1 MVLLNILLPTLC
13 FTFVF
18 TDNSLGLHICLGEG
32 FQSFF
37 STSMSF
43 CPNDNLFASISCYTL
58 LSVLGFCMSN
68 VIDGYCTFCC
78 AQEIKKSTENTKSM
92 MSNKAYINRTRSDL
106 KKLLMNCQRKKCKL
120 CNSYFESFFFANKH
134 QFYNWHAITKLPVIK
149 GTIT

>member
-1 MVLLNILLPTLC
+1 MSANFHNNFEHQHFFKICTWHFQVLARIMILLNILLPTLC

-68 VIDGYCTFCC
+68 VIDGYCIFCC

-106 KKLLMNCQRKKCKL
+106 KKLLMNC
-120 CNSYFESFFFANKH
+120 
-134 QFYNWHAITKLPVIK
+134 
-149 GTIT
+149 

>member
-1 MVLLNILLPTLC
+1 MYVIKCLSPNFHNNFEYQHFQALAKFMILLNILLPTLC

-58 LSVLGFCMSN
+58 LSVLGVCMSD

-78 AQEIKKSTENTKSM
+78 AREIKKSTENTKSM
-92 MSNKAYINRTRSDL
+92 MTNKAYINRTR
-106 KKLLMNCQRKKCKL
+106 
-120 CNSYFESFFFANKH
+120 
-134 QFYNWHAITKLPVIK
+134 
-149 GTIT
+149 